1 MNQSIDKVAVLGAG
15 VMGAQ
20 IAGHFANAGIPG
32 LLYDINQELAQKGV
46 DGLTKMKP
54 APLYKPKNA
63 DLVEACNYDEHL
75 KKLNEVDLVIEAVA
89 ERLDIKHAVYNNIV
103 PHLKESVIM
112 TSNTSG
118 IPLSD
123 LISVLPDHLKKRFM
137 ITHFFNPPRYMRLLE
152 LIKGPDT
159 DEAVYEM
166 IAEFGEDVLGKGIVH
181 AKDTPNFIGNR
192 IGVLGMSVTMNTAIK
207 NGLTVEEVDKLT
219 GTVIGRPKSATFRT
233 ADVVGLD
240 TMINVSNTS
249 YKNLPDDEEREEF
262 KIPIFLQKLVDDGN
276 LGAKTKAGFYKKTDE
291 GILSVDLKTGEYG
304 PQKKVRFDGFR
315 LAKDRQTSNEKL
327 KAMAY
332 SDDKGGKFFWE
343 ILSRT
348 LIYSANRLPEISDD
362 IINIDNA
369 MKWGYGWESGPFEVW
384 DGIGVR
390 ESVERMEKEGR
401 KVPQWVND
409 MLASGRESFY
419 ELKDGNRTYFDVLSS
434 TVKTEEQSKKSI
446 NLNLHKTGG
455 NVVKKDWSASL
466 IDLGDGV
473 LNVEFHSVLQPTLN
487 PIDGSLAQTISDGMD
502 LLEADKYQALV
513 IGHQGANFCAGA
525 NLANMIQAIEASAW
539 DQMNERIKELQD
551 LTQRIRF
558 SKAPV
563 VAAPHHLTLGGGFE
577 LIAPAAHRV
586 AAGELY
592 IGAVEVG
599 VGLIPGAGGNLR
611 LILNLMENSGKGRIN
626 SFQVSQK
633 AFETIGFAKV
643 ATSAD
648 EAKFLGYLLKSDTVI
663 INNDHRILAAKQK
676 ALAMV
681 NDSYKPPQYRDDLKL
696 PGTGGRT
703 AMAMALKGF
712 KAQGKISSHDEFIAK
727 KLAFVLTGGDKAGLT
742 KTVDEQY
749 LLDIERE
756 AFVSLAG
763 ESLTQDRIRYMLKK
777 GKPLRN

>member
-626 SFQVSQK
+626 AFQVSQK